1 MLRRVHASPSHL
13 REFAAFRPHL
23 KDPCVGRKHAADRNT
38 ARMSLGN
45 LYRKP
50 GHLIRRLQQIA
61 VALFMLEAERFDLT
75 PIQYASLAAI
85 RAVPDVDAARLSTLV
100 ALDRATLAKV
110 LQRLE
115 AKGWIVRSGSTADKR
130 IKLLRV
136 TPKGSA
142 VLAAA
147 EPAVRRCQRRILGPL
162 AASER
167 AAFMRMLDR
176 LVASNN
182 EFSRA
187 PMGEKTRAR
196 TRGARR
202 KR

>member
-1 MLRRVHASPSHL
+1 
-13 REFAAFRPHL
+13 
-23 KDPCVGRKHAADRNT
+23 
-38 ARMSLGN
+38 MSLRN

-85 RAVPDVDAARLSTLV
+85 RALPGVDAARLSTLV

-110 LQRLE
+110 LERLE
-115 AKGWIVRSGSTADKR
+115 AKGWIVRAGSKADR
-130 IKLLRV
+130 RVKLLRV
-136 TPKGSA
+136 TPKGRA
-142 VLAAA
+142 VLEAA
-147 EPAVRRCQRRILGPL
+147 EPAVRRCQRRILAPL
-162 AASER
+162 APAER

-176 LVASNN
+176 MVAANN

-187 PMGEKTRAR
+187 PMGEKG
-196 TRGARR
+196 GADKAQAPRR
-202 KR
+202 SR

>member
-1 MLRRVHASPSHL
+1 
-13 REFAAFRPHL
+13 
-23 KDPCVGRKHAADRNT
+23 
-38 ARMSLGN
+38 MSLGN

-115 AKGWIVRSGSTADKR
+115 AKGWIVRAGSKADRR
-130 IKLLRV
+130 IKRLRV
-136 TPKGSA
+136 TAQGRA

-147 EPAVRRCQRRILGPL
+147 EPAVRRCQRRILAPL
-162 AASER
+162 AAGER
-167 AAFMRMLDR
+167 EEFMRMLDR
-176 LVASNN
+176 LVAVNN

-187 PMGEKTRAR
+187 PMGEKSG
-196 TRGARR
+196 RGAGKARAPRR
-202 KR
+202 RG

>member
-1 MLRRVHASPSHL
+1 
-13 REFAAFRPHL
+13 
-23 KDPCVGRKHAADRNT
+23 
-38 ARMSLGN
+38 MSLRN

-61 VALFMLEAERFDLT
+61 VALFMREAERFDLT

-110 LQRLE
+110 LERLE
-115 AKGWIVRSGSTADKR
+115 AKGWIVRAGSKADRR

-136 TPKGSA
+136 TPKGRA
-142 VLAAA
+142 VLDAA
-147 EPAVRRCQRRILGPL
+147 EPAVRRCQRRILAPL

-167 AAFMRMLDR
+167 AAFMRMLGR
-176 LVASNN
+176 LVAANN

-187 PMGEKTRAR
+187 PMGAKS
-196 TRGARR
+196 RGAGSARASRR
-202 KR
+202 RR

>member
-1 MLRRVHASPSHL
+1 
-13 REFAAFRPHL
+13 
-23 KDPCVGRKHAADRNT
+23 
-38 ARMSLGN
+38 MSLN
-45 LYRKP
+45 DLHRKP

-110 LQRLE
+110 LERLE
-115 AKGWIVRSGSTADKR
+115 AKGWIVRSGSRADKR
-130 IKLLRV
+130 IKRLRV
-136 TPKGSA
+136 TPKGRA
-142 VLAAA
+142 VLEAA
-147 EPAVRRCQRRILGPL
+147 EPAVRRCQRRILAPL

-182 EFSRA
+182 VYSRA
-187 PMGEKTRAR
+187 PMGEKSARSSATRK
-196 TRGARR
+196 ARR
-202 KR
+202 

>member
-1 MLRRVHASPSHL
+1 
-13 REFAAFRPHL
+13 
-23 KDPCVGRKHAADRNT
+23 
-38 ARMSLGN
+38 MSLGN

-110 LQRLE
+110 LERLE
-115 AKGWIVRSGSTADKR
+115 AKGWIVRAGSKADRR

-136 TPKGSA
+136 TPQGRA

-147 EPAVRRCQRRILGPL
+147 EPAVRRCQRRILAPL
-162 AASER
+162 AGRGAR
-167 AAFMRMLDR
+167 RFMRMLDR
-176 LVASNN
+176 LVAVNN

-187 PMGEKTRAR
+187 PMGEKTARGAR
-196 TRGARR
+196 TRKARR

>member
-1 MLRRVHASPSHL
+1 
-13 REFAAFRPHL
+13 
-23 KDPCVGRKHAADRNT
+23 
-38 ARMSLGN
+38 MSLGN

-115 AKGWIVRSGSTADKR
+115 AKGWIVRAGSKADRR

-136 TPKGSA
+136 TPQGRA
-142 VLAAA
+142 VLQVA
-147 EPAVRRCQRRILGPL
+147 EPAVRRCQRRILAPL
-162 AASER
+162 AAPER
-167 AAFMRMLDR
+167 DAFLRMLDR
-176 LVASNN
+176 LVAANN
-182 EFSRA
+182 AFSRA
-187 PMGEKTRAR
+187 PMGEKTARAR
-196 TRGARR
+196 TRKARR

>member
-1 MLRRVHASPSHL
+1 
-13 REFAAFRPHL
+13 
-23 KDPCVGRKHAADRNT
+23 
-38 ARMSLGN
+38 MSLGN

-110 LQRLE
+110 LERLE
-115 AKGWIVRSGSTADKR
+115 AKGWIVRSGSKADRR

-136 TPKGSA
+136 TPKGRA

-147 EPAVRRCQRRILGPL
+147 EPAVRRCQRRILAPL
-162 AASER
+162 ATSER

-182 EFSRA
+182 AYSRA
-187 PMGEKTRAR
+187 PMGEKSARAAR
-196 TRGARR
+196 TRKARR
-202 KR
+202 KP

>member
-1 MLRRVHASPSHL
+1 VSEAGFGKRAP
-13 REFAAFRPHL
+13 
-23 KDPCVGRKHAADRNT
+23 
-38 ARMSLGN
+38 MSLN
-45 LYRKP
+45 DLHRKP

-110 LQRLE
+110 LERLE
-115 AKGWIVRSGSTADKR
+115 AKGWIVRTGSKADRR

-136 TPKGSA
+136 TPQGRA

-147 EPAVRRCQRRILGPL
+147 EPAVRRCQRRILAPL
-162 AASER
+162 AAGER
-167 AAFMRMLDR
+167 DKFMRMLDR
-176 LVASNN
+176 LVAGNN
-182 EFSRA
+182 EYSRA
-187 PMGEKTRAR
+187 PMGETSA
-196 TRGARR
+196 RGAGKARQPQRR
-202 KR
+202 R

>member
-1 MLRRVHASPSHL
+1 MRQIGNA
-13 REFAAFRPHL
+13 
-23 KDPCVGRKHAADRNT
+23 

-115 AKGWIVRSGSTADKR
+115 GKGWIVRAGSKADR
-130 IKLLRV
+130 RVKLLRV
-136 TPKGSA
+136 TARGRA
-142 VLAAA
+142 VLGAA
-147 EPAVRRCQRRILGPL
+147 EPAVRRCQRRILAPL
-162 AASER
+162 AAGER
-167 AAFMRMLDR
+167 DEFMRMLGR
-176 LVASNN
+176 LVAVNN

-187 PMGEKTRAR
+187 PMGEKSA
-196 TRGARR
+196 RGAGKARAPRR
-202 KR
+202 RG